1 MAIYSTTYD
10 PKEEF
15 WNVITHGL
23 GLLLSIVGLI
33 VLIIVSSINLSTMHI
48 IAYSIY
54 GVSLVVLYAASTAYH
69 MSKKEKIRLRLNVF
83 DHSAIYVLIAG
94 TYTPIALITLH
105 GIVGWSLLAVI
116 WGLAIV
122 GIVLKLFFTGRFD
135 RLSTLI
141 YVFMGWL
148 AVIAIKPLIENMS
161 MPGLIWLMIGG
172 LFYTIGAVFY
182 LRNSL
187 KFNHVIF
194 HVFVLLGSI
203 SHFICILFFV

>member
-10 PKEEF
+10 PKEEL

-54 GVSLVVLYAASTAYH
+54 GVSLVILYAASTAYH
-69 MSKKEKIRLRLNVF
+69 MAKKEKIRLRLNVF

-116 WGLAIV
+116 WVLAIV
-122 GIVLKLFFTGRFD
+122 GIVLKLFYTGRFD

-148 AVIAIKPLIENMS
+148 AVVAIKSLIENMS
-161 MPGLIWLMIGG
+161 MPGLIWLLIGG

-194 HVFVLLGSI
+194 HIFVLLGSI